1 MSLLAWLLAAV
12 LLFWVIGAYNRL
24 IAMRNELAQAWAR
37 LQSALD
43 QRGAALQ
50 PLVACLRA
58 PMSAEAGALDAW
70 AAAHAQSSLAATE
83 MTRRPVNE
91 AHAAAWVAA
100 EAALASAASR
110 ALALLD
116 QHSELAQQEP
126 VATLAASW
134 RAGHEQ
140 LPYARQAFND
150 LAKTYNDAVQQFPT
164 RWVAR
169 SFSLESAGLI

>member
-24 IAMRNELAQAWAR
+24 IVMRNELAQAWAR

-58 PMSAEAGALDAW
+58 PMSAEAGALDVW
-70 AAAHAQSSLAATE
+70 IAAHAQASEAAAA
-83 MTRRPVNE
+83 MTRRPVN
-91 AHAAAWVAA
+91 ASHATAWVGA
-100 EAALASAASR
+100 EAGLASAASR

-116 QHSELAQQEP
+116 QHSELALQEP
-126 VATLAASW
+126 VPRWPPAGARAKSSCRLRARPSMTWRRPTTKLSGSSPRVGWRRASHW
-134 RAGHEQ
+134 NAPG
-140 LPYARQAFND
+140 
-150 LAKTYNDAVQQFPT
+150 
-164 RWVAR
+164 
-169 SFSLESAGLI
+169 